1 MVDCTPPIILV
12 TFGEPGFLRNLEIH
26 PIFKLID
33 SMTLRF
39 RIPGSIEIFL
49 LPPPL
54 TDPAALSSFFQ
65 EALPEVAKALKMGPG
80 TWDRKPLKKVPG
92 PGWCFFTEET
102 RYRGFRW
109 LERKP

>member
-1 MVDCTPPIILV
+1 
-12 TFGEPGFLRNLEIH
+12 
-26 PIFKLID
+26 
-33 SMTLRF
+33 MTLRF

-109 LERKP
+109 LERKPWAFFGGFWEVGGDVECFGGWIY